1 MDMVPAAGRT
11 PTLSR
16 KYHVRVI
23 DRWAELATSA
33 PLCHKGI
40 SMKHRNRTVSLGVA
54 LALFTATTPALADGV
69 AYVNKGLVGVGRIP
83 ASQKDKFGETFGSG
97 SGMAIDTK
105 SWTHDGAGY
114 KGSLWLLPDR
124 GYNVA
129 GTTDYR
135 PRLNTI
141 SIELTP
147 TAPGAAPAAG
157 QEQSGVK
164 ATPADTMLLTDDKGT
179 DATGLDPLNGVRPA
193 AGDMPMLPQADN
205 GKLSLDDEA
214 IVRLPDGT
222 MFISD
227 EYGPNIYRFS
237 ADGRLM
243 SATQPPAALVPV
255 RHGKPNFASDNPG
268 PGAAEPDP
276 KDPETGRQNNQGL
289 EGMSMTPDGKFL
301 IAVLQSAPR
310 QDGGD
315 SGSTRQNTRALVY
328 DASDFAHLKLAH
340 EYVVPLPVFK
350 DAKGKTKVAA
360 QSEIVAL
367 SDKSFLML
375 VRDSGNGQ
383 GVKGEE
389 SLYRKIEIVDLSAA
403 TDIANGPFDTADK
416 PVAPKGVLDP
426 SVTSARLTSF
436 IDINDKGELGRFG
449 LHNGAP
455 NDRNNLSEKWE
466 AMSLVSVLDPKLPD
480 DYFLFVAN
488 DNDFLAQD
496 GFQVG
501 APYKAEDG
509 ADIDTTFLVYQ
520 VTLPGLAGSSLVQN

>member
-1 MDMVPAAGRT
+1 
-11 PTLSR
+11 
-16 KYHVRVI
+16 
-23 DRWAELATSA
+23 
-33 PLCHKGI
+33 
-40 SMKHRNRTVSLGVA
+40 MKNLHRTVSLGVA
-54 LALFTATTPALADGV
+54 LALFTALTPALADGV
-69 AYVNKGLVGVGRIP
+69 AYVNKGLVGIGRIP
-83 ASQKDKFGETFGSG
+83 ANQKDKFGETSGSG
-97 SGMAIDTK
+97 SGMSIDVK
-105 SWTHDGAGY
+105 GWARDGAGY

-124 GYNVA
+124 GYNVV

-147 TAPGAAPAAG
+147 VEPGAVPAAG

-164 ATPADTMLLTDDKGT
+164 ATLADTMLLTDDKGA
-179 DATGLDPLNGVRPA
+179 DATGLDPLNGVRA
-193 AGDMPMLPQADN
+193 ASGDMPILPEAN
-205 GKLSLDDEA
+205 GKLALDDEA
-214 IVRLPDGT
+214 IARLPDGT
-222 MFISD
+222 MVISD

-237 ADGRLM
+237 AEGHLM
-243 SATQPPAALVPV
+243 SAMQPPAALVPM
-255 RHGKPNFASDNPG
+255 RHGAPNFASDNPG

-289 EGMSMTPDGKFL
+289 EGMAMTPDGKFL

-315 SGSTRQNTRALVY
+315 SGSTRQNTRALIY
-328 DASDFAHLKLAH
+328 DASDLAHLKLAH

-350 DAKGKTKVAA
+350 DAKDKTKVAA

-367 SDKSFLML
+367 SDKTLLML
-375 VRDSGNGQ
+375 TRDSGNGQ
-383 GVKGEE
+383 GVKGDE
-389 SLYRKIEIVDLSAA
+389 SLFRKINIVDLSAA
-403 TDIANGPFDTADK
+403 TDIAGGPFDAADK

-426 SVTSARLTSF
+426 SVTPAKLTPF
-436 IDINDKGELGRFG
+436 IDINDKAELGRFG
-449 LHNGAP
+449 LHNGKP
-455 NDRNNLSEKWE
+455 NDKNDLSEKWE

-488 DNDFLAQD
+488 DNDFLTQD

-509 ADIDTTFLVYQ
+509 ADVDTMFLVYQ
-520 VTLPGLAGSSLVQN
+520 VTLPNLATN

>member
-1 MDMVPAAGRT
+1 
-11 PTLSR
+11 
-16 KYHVRVI
+16 
-23 DRWAELATSA
+23 
-33 PLCHKGI
+33 
-40 SMKHRNRTVSLGVA
+40 MKNLHRTVALGAA
-54 LALFTATTPALADGV
+54 LALFTALTPALADGV
-69 AYVNKGLVGVGRIP
+69 AYVNKGLVGIGRIP
-83 ASQKDKFGETFGSG
+83 ANQKDKFGEAFGSG
-97 SGMAIDTK
+97 SGMSIDVK
-105 SWTHDGAGY
+105 GWARDGAGY

-124 GYNVA
+124 GYNVV

-147 TAPGAAPAAG
+147 MAPGAVPAAG

-164 ATPADTMLLTDDKGT
+164 AMLADTMLLTDDKGA
-179 DATGLDPLNGVRPA
+179 DATGLDPLNGVRA
-193 AGDMPMLPQADN
+193 ASGDMPILPEAN
-205 GKLSLDDEA
+205 GKLALDDEA
-214 IVRLPDGT
+214 IARLPDGT

-237 ADGRLM
+237 AEGHLM
-243 SATQPPAALVPV
+243 SATQPPAALVPM
-255 RHGKPNFASDNPG
+255 RHGAPNFASDNPG

-276 KDPETGRQNNQGL
+276 RDPETGRQNNQGL
-289 EGMSMTPDGKFL
+289 EGMAMTPDGKFL

-315 SGSTRQNTRALVY
+315 SGSTRQNTRALIY
-328 DASDFAHLKLAH
+328 DASDLAHLKLAH

-350 DAKGKTKVAA
+350 DAKDKTKVAA

-367 SDKSFLML
+367 SNKTLLML
-375 VRDSGNGQ
+375 TRDSGNGQ
-383 GVKGEE
+383 GVKGDE
-389 SLYRKIEIVDLSAA
+389 SLYRKINIVDLSAA
-403 TDIANGPFDTADK
+403 TDIAGGPFDAADK

-426 SVTSARLTSF
+426 SVTPARLTPF
-436 IDINDKGELGRFG
+436 IDINDKAELGRFG
-449 LHNGAP
+449 LHNGKP
-455 NDRNNLSEKWE
+455 NDKNDLSEKWE

-488 DNDFLAQD
+488 DNEFLTQD

-509 ADIDTTFLVYQ
+509 ADVDTMFLVYQ
-520 VTLPGLAGSSLVQN
+520 VTLPNLATN

>member
-1 MDMVPAAGRT
+1 
-11 PTLSR
+11 
-16 KYHVRVI
+16 
-23 DRWAELATSA
+23 
-33 PLCHKGI
+33 
-40 SMKHRNRTVSLGVA
+40 MKHLNRTVALGAA
-54 LALFTATTPALADGV
+54 LALFTALTPALADGV

-97 SGMAIDTK
+97 SGMSIDTK
-105 SWTHDGAGY
+105 GWARDGAGY

-124 GYNVA
+124 GYNVV

-147 TAPGAAPAAG
+147 TAPGTAPGAG

-164 ATPADTMLLTDDKGT
+164 ATLADTMLLTDDKGA
-179 DATGLDPLNGVRPA
+179 DATGLDPLNGVREA
-193 AGDMPMLPQADN
+193 AGDMPFLPQADN
-205 GKLSLDDEA
+205 GKLALDDEA
-214 IVRLPDGT
+214 IARLPDGT

-237 ADGRLM
+237 ADGHLM
-243 SATQPPAALVPV
+243 SATQPPAALVPM

-268 PGAAEPDP
+268 AGAAEPDP

-328 DASDFAHLKLAH
+328 DASDLAHLKLAH

-375 VRDSGNGQ
+375 ARDSGNGQ
-383 GVKGEE
+383 GVKGDE

-403 TDIANGPFDTADK
+403 TDIANGPFDAAGK
-416 PVAPKGVLDP
+416 PVAPKGALDP
-426 SVTSARLTSF
+426 SVTPAKLTAF

-466 AMSLVSVLDPKLPD
+466 AMSLASVLDPKLPD

-488 DNDFLAQD
+488 DNDFLTQD

-509 ADIDTTFLVYQ
+509 ADVDTTFLVYQ
-520 VTLPGLAGSSLVQN
+520 VTLPGLSGTTVAGQ

>member
-1 MDMVPAAGRT
+1 
-11 PTLSR
+11 
-16 KYHVRVI
+16 
-23 DRWAELATSA
+23 
-33 PLCHKGI
+33 
-40 SMKHRNRTVSLGVA
+40 MKHLHRTAPLGVA
-54 LALFTATTPALADGV
+54 LALFTALTPALGDSTATVGGL
-69 AYVNKGLVGVGRIP
+69 VNKGLVGVGRIP
-83 ASQKDKFGETFGSG
+83 AAQRDKFGETFGSG
-97 SGMAIDTK
+97 SGMAIDT
-105 SWTHDGAGY
+105 SGWTHDASGY

-124 GYNVA
+124 GYNVV

-141 SIELTP
+141 GIEFAP
-147 TAPGAAPAAG
+147 VAPGAAPATG
-157 QEQSGVK
+157 QEQTGVK
-164 ATPADTMLLTDDKGT
+164 ATLADTMLLTDDKGA
-179 DATGLDPLNGVRPA
+179 DATGLDPLNGVRA
-193 AGDMPMLPQADN
+193 ASGDMPILPEAN
-205 GKLSLDDEA
+205 GKLALDNEA
-214 IVRLPDGT
+214 IVRLPDGS

-237 ADGRLM
+237 ADGHLL
-243 SATQPPAALVPV
+243 SATQPPAALVPM
-255 RHGKPNFASDNPG
+255 RHGALNFASDNPG

-276 KDPETGRQNNQGL
+276 KDPDTGRQNNQGL
-289 EGMSMTPDGKFL
+289 EGMAMTPDGKFL

-328 DASDFAHLKLAH
+328 DASDLAHLKLAH

-350 DAKGKTKVAA
+350 DAKGKTKIAA

-367 SDKSFLML
+367 SDQTFLML
-375 VRDSGNGQ
+375 TRDSGNGQ
-383 GVKGEE
+383 GVKGDA
-389 SLYRKIEIVDLSAA
+389 SLYRQINVVDLSTA
-403 TDIANGPFDTADK
+403 TDIAGGPFDAADK

-426 SVTSARLTSF
+426 SVTPAKLTPF
-436 IDINDKGELGRFG
+436 IDINDSAELGRFG

-455 NDRNNLSEKWE
+455 NDKNNLSEKWE
-466 AMSLVSVLDPKLPD
+466 AMSVVSVLDPKLPD

-509 ADIDTTFLVYQ
+509 ADVDTIFLVYQ
-520 VTLPGLAGSSLVQN
+520 VTLPGPAKK

>member
-1 MDMVPAAGRT
+1 P
-11 PTLSR
+11 
-16 KYHVRVI
+16 I
-23 DRWAELATSA
+23 
-33 PLCHKGI
+33 
-40 SMKHRNRTVSLGVA
+40 
-54 LALFTATTPALADGV
+54 
-69 AYVNKGLVGVGRIP
+69 
-83 ASQKDKFGETFGSG
+83 
-97 SGMAIDTK
+97 
-105 SWTHDGAGY
+105 
-114 KGSLWLLPDR
+114 
-124 GYNVA
+124 
-129 GTTDYR
+129 
-135 PRLNTI
+135 
-141 SIELTP
+141 
-147 TAPGAAPAAG
+147 
-157 QEQSGVK
+157 
-164 ATPADTMLLTDDKGT
+164 
-179 DATGLDPLNGVRPA
+179 
-193 AGDMPMLPQADN
+193 LPQADN

-214 IVRLPDGT
+214 VVRLPDGT

-237 ADGRLM
+237 AGGRLM
-243 SATQPPAALVPV
+243 SATQPPTALVPI

-289 EGMSMTPDGKFL
+289 EGMSMTPDRKFL

-315 SGSTRQNTRALVY
+315 SGSTRRNARALVY
-328 DASDFAHLKLAH
+328 DGSDLAHLKLAH
-340 EYVVPLPVFK
+340 EYVMPLPVFK

-375 VRDSGNGQ
+375 ARDSGNGQ
-383 GVKGEE
+383 GLKDAE
-389 SLYRKIEIVDLSAA
+389 SVYRKIEIVDLSAA
-403 TDIANGPFDTADK
+403 TDIANGPFDAADK

-426 SVTSARLTSF
+426 SVTPAKLTSF

-488 DNDFLAQD
+488 DNDFLTQD

-509 ADIDTTFLVYQ
+509 ADVDTTFLVYQ
-520 VTLPGLAGSSLVQN
+520 VTLPDLSGNSLAAN

>member
-1 MDMVPAAGRT
+1 
-11 PTLSR
+11 
-16 KYHVRVI
+16 
-23 DRWAELATSA
+23 
-33 PLCHKGI
+33 
-40 SMKHRNRTVSLGVA
+40 MKHLYRTASLGVA
-54 LALFTATTPALADGV
+54 LALFTALTPALADSTATVGGL
-69 AYVNKGLVGVGRIP
+69 VNKGLVGVGRIP
-83 ASQKDKFGETFGSG
+83 AAQRDKFGETFGSG
-97 SGMAIDTK
+97 SGMAIDT
-105 SWTHDGAGY
+105 SGWTHGADGY

-124 GYNVA
+124 GYNVV

-141 SIELTP
+141 GIEFMP
-147 TAPGAAPAAG
+147 TALGAAPAAG
-157 QEQSGVK
+157 QEQTGVK
-164 ATPADTMLLTDDKGT
+164 ATLADTMLLTDDKGA
-179 DATGLDPLNGVRPA
+179 DATGLDPLNGVRA
-193 AGDMPMLPQADN
+193 ASGDMPILPQADN
-205 GKLSLDDEA
+205 GKLALDNEA
-214 IVRLPDGT
+214 IVRLPDGS

-237 ADGRLM
+237 ADGHLL
-243 SATQPPAALVPV
+243 SATQPPAALVPM
-255 RHGKPNFASDNPG
+255 RHGTPNFASDNPG

-289 EGMSMTPDGKFL
+289 EGMAMTPDGKFL

-315 SGSTRQNTRALVY
+315 SPATRQNTRALVY
-328 DASDFAHLKLAH
+328 DASDLGHLKLAH

-367 SDKSFLML
+367 SDQTFLML
-375 VRDSGNGQ
+375 ARDSGNGQ
-383 GVKGEE
+383 GLKGDT
-389 SLYRKIEIVDLSAA
+389 SLVRQIFVVDVSVA
-403 TDIANGPFDTADK
+403 TDIAGGAFDAADK
-416 PVAPKGVLDP
+416 PVAPKGVVDP
-426 SVTSARLTSF
+426 SVTPAKLTPF
-436 IDINDKGELGRFG
+436 IDINDSAELGRFG

-455 NDRNNLSEKWE
+455 NDQDNLSEKWE
-466 AMSLVSVLDPKLPD
+466 AMSVVSVLDPKLPD

-509 ADIDTTFLVYQ
+509 ANVDTMFLVYQ
-520 VTLPGLAGSSLVQN
+520 VTLPGLTKK

>member
-1 MDMVPAAGRT
+1 
-11 PTLSR
+11 
-16 KYHVRVI
+16 
-23 DRWAELATSA
+23 
-33 PLCHKGI
+33 
-40 SMKHRNRTVSLGVA
+40 MKHLYRTASLGVA
-54 LALFTATTPALADGV
+54 LALFTALTPALAGSTATV
-69 AYVNKGLVGVGRIP
+69 GGLVNKGLVGVGRIP
-83 ASQKDKFGETFGSG
+83 AAQRDKFGETFGSG
-97 SGMAIDTK
+97 SGMAIDT
-105 SWTHDGAGY
+105 SGWTRDAGGY

-124 GYNVA
+124 GYNVV

-141 SIELTP
+141 GIEFVP
-147 TAPGAAPAAG
+147 VAPGAAPAAG
-157 QEQSGVK
+157 QEQTGVK
-164 ATPADTMLLTDDKGT
+164 ATLADTMLLTDDKGA
-179 DATGLDPLNGVRPA
+179 DATGLDPLNGVRA
-193 AGDMPMLPQADN
+193 ASGGMPILPEAN
-205 GKLSLDDEA
+205 GKLALDNEA

-237 ADGRLM
+237 ADGHLS
-243 SATQPPAALVPV
+243 SATQPPAALVPM
-255 RHGKPNFASDNPG
+255 RHGAPNFASDNPG

-276 KDPETGRQNNQGL
+276 KDPDTGRQNNQGL
-289 EGMSMTPDGKFL
+289 EGMAMTPDGKFL

-315 SGSTRQNTRALVY
+315 SPATRQNTRALVY
-328 DASDFAHLKLAH
+328 DASDLGHLKLAH

-367 SDKSFLML
+367 SDKTFLML
-375 VRDSGNGQ
+375 ARDSGNGQ
-383 GVKGEE
+383 GLKGDT
-389 SLYRKIEIVDLSAA
+389 SLVRQILVVDVSAA
-403 TDIANGPFDTADK
+403 TDIAGGAFDAADK
-416 PVAPKGVLDP
+416 PLAPKGVLDP
-426 SVTSARLTSF
+426 SVTPAKLTPF

-455 NDRNNLSEKWE
+455 NDKNNLSEKWE
-466 AMSLVSVLDPKLPD
+466 AMSVVSVLDPKLPD

-509 ADIDTTFLVYQ
+509 ADVDTMFLVYQ
-520 VTLPGLAGSSLVQN
+520 VTLPGLAKK

>member
-1 MDMVPAAGRT
+1 
-11 PTLSR
+11 
-16 KYHVRVI
+16 
-23 DRWAELATSA
+23 
-33 PLCHKGI
+33 
-40 SMKHRNRTVSLGVA
+40 MKHLHRTASLGVA
-54 LALFTATTPALADGV
+54 LALFTALTPALADGTATV
-69 AYVNKGLVGVGRIP
+69 GGLVNKGPVNKGLVGVGRIP
-83 ASQKDKFGETFGSG
+83 AAQRDKFGETFGSG
-97 SGMAIDTK
+97 SGMSIDT
-105 SWTHDGAGY
+105 SGWTHDAAGY

-141 SIELTP
+141 GIEFIP
-147 TAPGAAPAAG
+147 VAPSAAPATG
-157 QEQSGVK
+157 QEQTSVK
-164 ATPADTMLLTDDKGT
+164 ATLADSMLLTDDKGA
-179 DATGLDPLNGVRPA
+179 DATGLDPLSDVRAA
-193 AGDMPMLPQADN
+193 AGDLPMLPAATN
-205 GKLSLDDEA
+205 GKLALDNEA
-214 IVRLPDGT
+214 IVRLPDGS

-237 ADGRLM
+237 AQGRLM
-243 SATQPPAALVPV
+243 SATQPPAALVPM
-255 RHGKPNFASDNPG
+255 RKGTPNFSSDNPG

-289 EGMSMTPDGKFL
+289 EGMAMTPDGKFL
-301 IAVLQSAPR
+301 IAVLQSATR

-315 SGSTRQNTRALVY
+315 SPATRRNTRALVY
-328 DASDFAHLKLAH
+328 DASDLAHLKLAH

-367 SDKSFLML
+367 SDTSFLML
-375 VRDSGNGQ
+375 ARDSGNGQ
-383 GVKGEE
+383 GLKGDT
-389 SLYRKIEIVDLSAA
+389 SLYREISIVDVSAA
-403 TDIANGPFDTADK
+403 TDIAGTDFDKDK

-426 SVTSARLTSF
+426 SVTPAKLTPF
-436 IDINDKGELGRFG
+436 IDINDNAQLGRFG

-455 NDRNNLSEKWE
+455 NDHDNLSEKWE
-466 AMSLVSVLDPKLPD
+466 AMSLASVLDPKLPD

-501 APYKAEDG
+501 APYKADDG
-509 ADIDTTFLVYQ
+509 ANVDTMFLVYQ
-520 VTLPGLAGSSLVQN
+520 VTLPGLAKK

>member
-1 MDMVPAAGRT
+1 
-11 PTLSR
+11 
-16 KYHVRVI
+16 
-23 DRWAELATSA
+23 
-33 PLCHKGI
+33 
-40 SMKHRNRTVSLGVA
+40 MKHPYRTASLGVA
-54 LALFTATTPALADGV
+54 LALFTALTAALANSTATVGGTSF
-69 AYVNKGLVGVGRIP
+69 VNKGLVGVGRIP

-97 SGMAIDTK
+97 SGMAIDTAG
-105 SWTHDGAGY
+105 WTHGADGY

-124 GYNVA
+124 GYNVV

-141 SIELTP
+141 GIEFAP
-147 TAPGAAPAAG
+147 VAPGAAPAAG
-157 QEQSGVK
+157 KEQSGVK
-164 ATPADTMLLTDDKGT
+164 ATLADTMLLTDDKGA
-179 DATGLDPLNGVRPA
+179 DATGLDPLNGVRA
-193 AGDMPMLPQADN
+193 ASGDMPILPEAN
-205 GKLSLDDEA
+205 GKLALDNEA
-214 IVRLPDGT
+214 IVRLPDGS

-237 ADGRLM
+237 ADGHLL
-243 SATQPPAALVPV
+243 SATQPPAALVPM
-255 RHGKPNFASDNPG
+255 RHGTPNFASDNPG

-276 KDPETGRQNNQGL
+276 KDPDTGRQNNQGL
-289 EGMSMTPDGKFL
+289 EGMAMTPDGKFL

-315 SGSTRQNTRALVY
+315 SGATRQNTRALVY
-328 DASDFAHLKLAH
+328 DASDLAHLKLAH

-367 SDKSFLML
+367 SDQTFLML
-375 VRDSGNGQ
+375 TRDSGNGQ
-383 GVKGEE
+383 GLKGDT
-389 SLYRKIEIVDLSAA
+389 SLLRQINIVDLSAA
-403 TDIANGPFDTADK
+403 TDIAGGAFDAADK

-426 SVTSARLTSF
+426 SVTPAKLTPF
-436 IDINDKGELGRFG
+436 IDLNDKGELGRFG

-455 NDRNNLSEKWE
+455 NDKNNLSEKWE
-466 AMSLVSVLDPKLPD
+466 AMSVVSVLDPKLPD

-488 DNDFLAQD
+488 DNDFLTQD

-509 ADIDTTFLVYQ
+509 ADVDTMFTVYQ
-520 VTLPGLAGSSLVQN
+520 VTLPGLAKK